1 MVKFSFIK
9 AKMVKPKHLTLQH
22 ENGKISLQKKA
33 KMVKFTEINLATR
46 NW

>member
-22 ENGKISLQKKA
+22 ENGKFRSKKSENG
-33 KMVKFTEINLATR
+33 KIYR
-46 NW
+46 N

>member
-22 ENGKISLQKKA
+22 ENGKILLYESETGKIKA
-33 KMVKFTEINLATR
+33 FNAITR

>member
-22 ENGKISLQKKA
+22 ENGKFSSIKT
-33 KMVKFTEINLATR
+33 KMVKFTEINSARR